1 MGRKQPGQRDGG
13 PRRDELTAPDALAR
27 ARRPRPAG
35 GRSGRA
41 TRLRCS
47 RGSRDRIHDVN
58 QIVASDV
65 TQNGDAPDGA
75 GTRIRSVSRASRVLL
90 WIADQPHGATA
101 KGVAETQG
109 LALPTAYHLLNT
121 LVDEGLLAKDLDRRF
136 ILGRGTA
143 ILARAYLRGRSVPES
158 WLSALRELARRTEET
173 VYLADW
179 GEYDIRV
186 LASVEGSQMVR
197 VAEVGSGPY
206 EHGHARA
213 NGKVL
218 LAYAP
223 ADVREAY
230 LRAHPLVPLT
240 KNTICEPGAFERE
253 LEQIRER
260 GYAFDNEQ
268 WSAGVSCVAAPLLL
282 NGHVIAS
289 LGISVPTERF
299 NQNQAELT
307 AVLLNVVAGLQHSL
321 RPVSTGSAQDDD

>member
-1 MGRKQPGQRDGG
+1 
-13 PRRDELTAPDALAR
+13 
-27 ARRPRPAG
+27 
-35 GRSGRA
+35 
-41 TRLRCS
+41 
-47 RGSRDRIHDVN
+47 VN
-58 QIVASDV
+58 QIIAPGVA
-65 TQNGDAPDGA
+65 QNGDEPDSP

-218 LAYAP
+218 LAYAQP
-223 ADVREAY
+223 EVREAY

-253 LEQIRER
+253 LRLIRER
-260 GYAFDNEQ
+260 GYAFDHEQ
-268 WSAGVSCVAAPLLL
+268 WAQGVSCVAAPLLL
-282 NGHVIAS
+282 NSHVIAA

-299 NQNQAELT
+299 NQNQAALT
-307 AVLLNVVAGLQHSL
+307 AALLDVVAGMQHSL
-321 RPVSTGSAQDDD
+321 RPTVSAGSAQDGDKTG